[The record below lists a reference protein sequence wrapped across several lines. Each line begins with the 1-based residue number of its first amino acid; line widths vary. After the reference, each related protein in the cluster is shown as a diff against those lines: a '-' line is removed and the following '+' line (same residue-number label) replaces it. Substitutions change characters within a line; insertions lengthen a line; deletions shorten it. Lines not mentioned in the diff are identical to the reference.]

1 MTMLDSAPSNTTD
14 PATTTAT
21 TTAALMEQID
31 RLGPVFRSRMRA
43 LDETSSFPFENFAEA
58 TDAGLNRI
66 CVPTELGGYGYWMP
80 GNFSGLYRML
90 ERLAYWDS
98 NTAQLL
104 QVHNH
109 AAGIIAWHATPE
121 QRAHFMPDIVSGA
134 FCASLGSEAHIYENG
149 AENLDSE
156 LRKVEGGYRLNAR
169 KAFTSVSAIAK
180 YLMVWVAVEGDGPYA
195 ERMLF
200 AVVPK
205 DSPGVEVLDDWQM
218 LGMRST
224 VSCGIKF
231 NDVFVPD
238 FNVVG
243 QPGGWVNDDPRTFSC
258 AYAAN
263 HLGSAQAAFDFIAEY
278 ISGRPDL
285 RDSEAV
291 KVRLGRMDAQL
302 YAARCGLYA
311 AAARLDRGDDYD
323 AAEADAIRA
332 MHLCKNVVLS
342 IPYEGFDIVGAR
354 AAHERYPLGQMMRDA
369 RTFTLHFRDDL
380 YVQRLAEAALGKGF
394 SAKKARGG
402 STPFDQSSAGA

>member
-1 MTMLDSAPSNTTD
+1 MTMTDTRTEAHAAEVPTTD
-14 PATTTAT
+14 E
-21 TTAALMEQID
+21 LLRRVDE
-31 RLGPVFRSRMRA
+31 LGPTFRSRMRE
-43 LDETSSFPFENFAEA
+43 LDRTSTFPFENFAEA
-58 TDAGLNRI
+58 TAAGLNRL
-66 CVPTELGGYGYWMP
+66 CVPVEDGGYGYWLP
-80 GNFSGLYRML
+80 GNFSGLYRIL
-90 ERLAYWDS
+90 ERLSYWDS

-109 AAGIIAWHATPE
+109 AAGIIAFHSTPE
-121 QRAHFMPDIVSGA
+121 QRAHFMPDIVGGA

-149 AENLDSE
+149 AENLDAE
-156 LRKVEGGYRLNAR
+156 LQKVDGGYRLNAR

-180 YLMVWVAVEGDGPYA
+180 YLMVWCAVEGDGSYA
-195 ERMLF
+195 SRMIF

-205 DSPGVEVLDDWQM
+205 DAPGVEMIDDWEM

-243 QPGGWVNDDPRTFSC
+243 QPGGWIENDPRTFSC
-258 AYAAN
+258 AYASN
-263 HLGSAQAAFDFIAEY
+263 HLGAAQAAFDFICDY
-278 ISGRPDL
+278 VTDRPDL

-302 YAARCGLYA
+302 YAARSGLAA
-311 AAARLDRGDDYD
+311 AAARLDRGDDFD
-323 AAEADAIRA
+323 AAEADAVRT
-332 MHLCKNVVLS
+332 MHLCKAAVLS

-380 YVQRLAEAALGKGF
+380 YVQRLADLALGKGF

>member
-1 MTMLDSAPSNTTD
+1 MTLTEVSTTD
-14 PATTTAT
+14 QLLAIVD
-21 TTAALMEQID
+21 E
-31 RLGPVFRSRMRA
+31 LGPRFRSRMRE
-43 LDETSSFPFENFAEA
+43 LDHTSTFPFENFAEA
-58 TDAGLNRI
+58 TAAGLNRL
-66 CVPTELGGYGYWMP
+66 CVPVEDGGFGYWMP
-80 GNFSGLYRML
+80 GNFSGLYRIL

-109 AAGIIAWHATPE
+109 AAGIIAWHSTPA
-121 QRAHFMPDIVSGA
+121 QRAHFMPDIVGGA
-134 FCASLGSEAHIYENG
+134 YCASLGSEAHIYENG
-149 AENLDSE
+149 AEHLDSE
-156 LRKVEGGYRLNAR
+156 LRRVEGGYRLNAR

-180 YLMVWVAVEGDGPYA
+180 YLMVWVAVEGDAPYA
-195 ERMLF
+195 NRMLF

-205 DSPGVEVLDDWQM
+205 DSPGVEMIDDWEM

-224 VSCGIKF
+224 VSCGIRF

-243 QPGGWVNDDPRTFSC
+243 TPGGWVENDPRTFSC

-263 HLGSAQAAFDFIAEY
+263 HLGAAQAAFDFICEY
-278 ISGRPDL
+278 VRDRADL

-302 YAARCGLYA
+302 YAARSGLAA

-323 AAEADAIRA
+323 AAEADAVRT
-332 MHLCKNVVLS
+332 MHLCKSAVLS

-380 YVQRLAEAALGKGF
+380 YVQRLAEMALGKGF